1 MRMLDAWTEV
11 EEEVWCLQK
20 LEGYILCRIVGKN
33 GRRSIRIENWWLE
46 LRVDSITV
54 GVVSLLC
61 IRWLDKRSLTSKF
74 ESTGDRIL
82 VSNTRTWIRIE
93 SIRPSGEI
101 FGSAWELRSFD
112 ERESSMNDFLTWR
125 PTHCWE
131 FRPLDERESS
141 VNDSLTWRLAYWC
154 QSRFARANAV
164 SLPTWIADNSHRYPP
179 NGPPS

>member
-1 MRMLDAWTEV
+1 MQTLLNSIEQQNGVNHEMWMRMLDAWTEV

-74 ESTGDRIL
+74 ESIGDRIL
-82 VSNTRTWIRIE
+82 VSNTRTWIRSE

-112 ERESSMNDFLTWR
+112 ERESSVNDF
-125 PTHCWE
+125 
-131 FRPLDERESS
+131 
-141 VNDSLTWRLAYWC
+141 LTWRLAYWC

-164 SLPTWIADNSHRYPP
+164 SLPTWIADDSHRYPA